1 MSRIRTI
8 LSTTLLSRLAKIYNR
23 NTRKLWRNFKKR
35 LTRLKY
41 LSKRTSAKM
50 GNRQDKKSSTNSI
63 IKKENTKPKLKIFM
77 KKRLKNKNK
86 KVLKKIKSRKMSLL
100 MKVTQKILPSHLVAL
115 FNLKEENL
123 KVSVRQATER
133 IRKKIKKI
141 REIEI
146 ERKKKRRTK
155 INLKKWKSKRAINA
169 VRVEIERKKTIDD

>member
-1 MSRIRTI
+1 
-8 LSTTLLSRLAKIYNR
+8 
-23 NTRKLWRNFKKR
+23 
-35 LTRLKY
+35 
-41 LSKRTSAKM
+41 M

-155 INLKKWKSKRAINA
+155 INLKK
-169 VRVEIERKKTIDD
+169 